1 MTGSVI
7 DFIGGFRIEDA
18 PEDVVHHARRCLLD
32 LIGVAAAGSHMQVS
46 GIARSVAAAQFG
58 GDAAGFLFSDGAAS
72 AAGAAFV
79 NAVTIDSFD
88 AHDGHPLTK
97 GHAGCGSLAALLA
110 FAGDGAAMSGR
121 DALGHLIL
129 SYEIAIRAGIALHAT
144 ASDYHTSGAWV
155 ALATAAIGSRV
166 MGLGPAQTREALGI
180 AEYHGPRSQM
190 MRCVDQPTMVK
201 DGSGWGA
208 MAGVVAACLAREGFT
223 GAPAVTVEA
232 GNVRQFWNDL
242 GSRWRIRE
250 QYFKPYP
257 VCRWAQPAM
266 EAAAALKRAHRFEAA
281 DIEAITVR
289 TFHEA
294 SRLAVAEPGS
304 TDEAQ
309 YSLPFPVAAL
319 LARGRVGPS
328 EIEGEALTSPELLS
342 LSRAVRLVDDARY
355 SARFPAERWADV
367 EILLKDGRSL
377 RSEPSVARGSA
388 ENPLS
393 DAEVSEKFHELMT
406 ASGFAGRAE
415 RIEELV
421 MSLER
426 RPSIAPLV
434 ELLTGST
441 RRAAESRPSAAAAL

>member
-7 DFIGGFRIEDA
+7 DFIGEFRLEDA

-58 GDAAGFLFSDGAAS
+58 GDAAAFLFSDGAAS

-110 FAGDGAAMSGR
+110 FTGDGAAMSGR

-232 GNVRQFWNDL
+232 GNVRQFWDDL

-319 LARGRVGPS
+319 LARGRVGPA

-393 DAEVSEKFHELMT
+393 DAEVSEKFHELM
-406 ASGFAGRAE
+406 AESGFAGRAG

-434 ELLTGST
+434 ELLTGSA
-441 RRAAESRPSAAAAL
+441 RRAAESQPSAAAAL